1 MAIHSI
7 TYSLPVVI
15 VTMGLLALDRY
26 YTQQSLISLAAA
38 PMMMALAVAVAA
50 ILSRTRRTF
59 VS

>member
-15 VTMGLLALDRY
+15 VTMGMLALHRY
-26 YTQQSLISLAAA
+26 QTQNSLVSLAAA
-38 PMMMALAVAVAA
+38 PMMMVLAIGVAM
-50 ILSRTRRTF
+50 ILTRTRRTF